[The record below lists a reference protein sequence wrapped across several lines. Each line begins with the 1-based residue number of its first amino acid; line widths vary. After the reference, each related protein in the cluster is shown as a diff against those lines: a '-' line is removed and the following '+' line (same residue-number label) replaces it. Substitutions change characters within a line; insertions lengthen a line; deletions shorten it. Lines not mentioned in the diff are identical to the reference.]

1 MTPNLS
7 MTASTMD
14 EPLSLSVGDQK
25 DIERR
30 VDDIIA
36 ESLRQK
42 DPVIALR
49 GISQMEGFTRIV
61 GDGLAKALW
70 ELKANWSMYELEE
83 DFYDFVLE
91 HSSLAKATIDR
102 YILTWEMFHNK
113 CVPEKLVSQIKS
125 RTMRDQ
131 IEIAKIADRVE
142 LGDKDWKEI
151 AACSNGHEL
160 ILVKRKLLDM
170 KPRKSGVTLRLR
182 RSGDIEAYDSAG
194 KKHFIGSLELDQR
207 KTDEVVDK
215 AINRIVRG
223 GGLLE
228 E

>member
-1 MTPNLS
+1 
-7 MTASTMD
+7 
-14 EPLSLSVGDQK
+14 
-25 DIERR
+25 
-30 VDDIIA
+30 
-36 ESLRQK
+36 
-42 DPVIALR
+42 
-49 GISQMEGFTRIV
+49 
-61 GDGLAKALW
+61 
-70 ELKANWSMYELEE
+70 
-83 DFYDFVLE
+83 VLE

-113 CVPEKLVSQIKS
+113 CIPEKLVSQIKS

-142 LGDKDWKEI
+142 LSDRDWKDI
-151 AACSNGHEL
+151 AACENGHAL

-182 RSGDIEAYDSAG
+182 RNGDIEAYDSE
-194 KKHFIGSLELDQR
+194 KNKHFIGSLELSER
-207 KTDEVVDK
+207 GKDEIVDK

-223 GGLLE
+223 AGMLE

>member
-1 MTPNLS
+1 
-7 MTASTMD
+7 MD

-70 ELKANWSMYELEE
+70 ELKANWSAYDLEE

-113 CVPEKLVSQIKS
+113 CIPEKLVVQIKG

-142 LGDKDWKEI
+142 LSDKDWKEI
-151 AACSNGHEL
+151 AACANGHEV
-160 ILVKRKLLDM
+160 IAMKRKLLNQ
-170 KPRKSGVTLRLR
+170 KPLKSGVTLRLR
-182 RSGDIEAYDSAG
+182 RNGDVEAYDASG
-194 KKHFIGSLELDQR
+194 KKHFVGSLEIDQR
-207 KTDEVVDK
+207 KTDEVIDK

-223 GGLLE
+223 AGMLE

>member
-1 MTPNLS
+1 MTPNNTSL
-7 MTASTMD
+7 ASTMD

-70 ELKANWSMYELEE
+70 ELKANWSLFELEE

-102 YILTWEMFHNK
+102 YIMTWEMFHNK
-113 CVPEKLVSQIKS
+113 CVPEKLVEQIKS

-142 LGDKDWKEI
+142 LSPKDWKDI
-151 AACSNGHEL
+151 AACENGHTL
-160 ILVKRKLLDM
+160 IEVKRRLLDM

-182 RSGDIEAYDSAG
+182 RNGDIEAYDSE
-194 KKHFIGSLELDQR
+194 KNKHFVGSLELSER
-207 KTDEVVDK
+207 GKDEIIDK

-223 GGLLE
+223 AGMLE